1 MDNEKKKNEN
11 ITAMLNE
18 RGERETDIKKIQDIF
33 ENFYTKLFK
42 PNIKGNSNE
51 EIEAAQIQEIIF
63 KSIKRIAKNNREIER
78 IEKEDIKKNINKL
91 KKKNT
96 YDSQGWNNKIVRNSG
111 RDIENSLEVI
121 LNEIEKSEI
130 IPNEWVELKIKS
142 IYKGKGKTTD
152 VENRRGLFIT
162 NIVSKVYEMIKLDKN
177 KEKLN
182 NGISQYQCGGKK
194 GRSTVDHIMTLNA
207 IIDYNKTINSE
218 TYILFADAYKCFD
231 KLNLK
236 NCIIDT
242 YKVIGAKE
250 AMRIY
255 NLNKK
260 GKAIIDTP
268 VGEIGPIEANEIV
281 RQGTILGPKLC
292 CVNSDKV
299 NKIGKKCITYIGPN
313 IKTETL
319 IYVDD
324 IQNASSNVKQLENAA
339 DNLKRLENKKGYL
352 FNNDVNKTAIL
363 IVDKKKRK
371 TYNIKVSVKKGEIK
385 QTNEYKYLGEWYNEK
400 GDHKTSLK
408 KRKEKINYF
417 IKKIKY
423 YGNEFKLGKYALMT
437 RVKIYKTVVFPSIF
451 HNIEAWSSINKNEM
465 DELEKIQA
473 NIIKRICEQRVTT
486 PYYGL
491 ISELGIWPVKNQV
504 EYKRIILLHN
514 ILTTTGERKLKE
526 IIEDQMDNTWKG
538 CWMEKTKEICN
549 KYSIDI
555 KNISKYTKDKLKKV
569 VKDKIKTNLEEEI
582 KVLIEEKTK
591 LRFLKNSNNK
601 IILKDEIFVTV
612 QR

>member
-1 MDNEKKKNEN
+1 M
-11 ITAMLNE
+11 
-18 RGERETDIKKIQDIF
+18 
-33 ENFYTKLFK
+33 
-42 PNIKGNSNE
+42 
-51 EIEAAQIQEIIF
+51 
-63 KSIKRIAKNNREIER
+63 
-78 IEKEDIKKNINKL
+78 
-91 KKKNT
+91 
-96 YDSQGWNNKIVRNSG
+96 
-111 RDIENSLEVI
+111 
-121 LNEIEKSEI
+121 
-130 IPNEWVELKIKS
+130 ELKIKS

-182 NGISQYQCGGKK
+182 NGISKYQCGGKK

-207 IIDYNKTINSE
+207 IIDYNKTINAE

-400 GDHKTSLK
+400 GDHTTSLK

-417 IKKIKY
+417 IKQIKY

-538 CWMEKTKEICN
+538 CWMEKNEI
-549 KYSIDI
+549 
-555 KNISKYTKDKLKKV
+555 NI
-569 VKDKIKTNLEEEI
+569 
-582 KVLIEEKTK
+582 
-591 LRFLKNSNNK
+591 
-601 IILKDEIFVTV
+601 
-612 QR
+612 